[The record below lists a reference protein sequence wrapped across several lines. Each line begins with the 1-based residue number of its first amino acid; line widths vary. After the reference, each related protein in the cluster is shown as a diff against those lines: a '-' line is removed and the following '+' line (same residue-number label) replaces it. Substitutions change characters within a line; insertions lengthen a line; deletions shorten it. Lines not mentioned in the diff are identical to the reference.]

1 MAVDSGSGNSLLY
14 TTQSYEIFQMISYT
28 QSILKITHQIKITL
42 NKDKR
47 LSVSVI
53 EFNIRFHKKI
63 INPMLKTATKLCLA
77 EVR

>member
-1 MAVDSGSGNSLLY
+1 MTVDSGSGKSLLY

-28 QSILKITHQIKITL
+28 QSILKITHKIKITL

-47 LSVSVI
+47 LSVGVI

-63 INPMLKTATKLCLA
+63 INPILKTATKLFLA